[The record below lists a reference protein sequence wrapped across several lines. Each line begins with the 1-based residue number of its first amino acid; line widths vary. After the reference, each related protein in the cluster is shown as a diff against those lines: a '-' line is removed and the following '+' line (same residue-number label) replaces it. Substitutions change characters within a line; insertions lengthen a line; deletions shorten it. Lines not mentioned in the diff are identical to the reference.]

1 MWPSTGNS
9 PKSQIPCYGHRPL
22 QCYSAIV
29 KTSLISFASEG
40 LHLIH
45 SFPLLFASLPNF
57 HKQFHLF
64 FFFYLFSIF
73 LVMWIYEYSGMRT
86 LNIILAHLLSI
97 RSQGIGNYYDIS
109 KSIKAKTGLLLQV
122 SKQLCFLSC
131 IKFGLHIMKI
141 SYICILQ
148 SDGE

>member
-1 MWPSTGNS
+1 MWPGTGNS

-64 FFFYLFSIF
+64 FFFCLFFNLSRDVNIRIQ
-73 LVMWIYEYSGMRT
+73 WHAHSEYNACSSFVDPIVG
-86 LNIILAHLLSI
+86 NWELLRYKQKYS
-97 RSQGIGNYYDIS
+97 S
-109 KSIKAKTGLLLQV
+109 KNWPPFTGFKAALL
-122 SKQLCFLSC
+122 LSC